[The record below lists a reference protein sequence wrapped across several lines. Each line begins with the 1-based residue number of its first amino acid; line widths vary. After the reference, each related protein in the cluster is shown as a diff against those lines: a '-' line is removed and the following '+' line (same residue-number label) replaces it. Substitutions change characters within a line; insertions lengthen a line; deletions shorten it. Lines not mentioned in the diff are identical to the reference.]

1 VARLLHERSFH
12 PHPPKIVRLF
22 LIGLVLAL
30 VPLCSIAAPPAL
42 SGAWRAADAGE
53 SAVSVRAD
61 DPALKAFDPARLNAF
76 DGGANGSWVLLKP
89 VSGHWPPAPFM
100 LEATTPGLQTLVLYR
115 PNAAPEHATLMQP
128 ADDAWPCHG
137 CISFPIDP
145 APGDGESLRLHID
158 ATGVIASAM
167 TFSVRPVAEYQRR
180 DAIRLAIASAC
191 LATMLA
197 MAVIALF
204 FGIRLRDAAF
214 AYYAMFVLGYALI
227 MTLQSGFV
235 VDPLG
240 WTALAQAPRV
250 WGRLATSVSI
260 VAAVLFLDRFAHLAR
275 HAPRWRRVLLG
286 YAATVAALTA
296 LSVVPIEAAHALG
309 RALINPLLIV
319 GGPVL
324 FGTAVAA
331 AWHGSRY
338 AWFFL
343 AGWTPLLAVT
353 VLGSLQLYGI
363 ADGWTWS
370 DDAALGAGALEAL
383 VLSLGLAD
391 RSLALRRD
399 RDHARRLADIDA
411 LTGLYNR
418 RGWTDR
424 VLALDEDLRREGAS
438 YSVLFL
444 DLDRFKE
451 LNDRLGHEAGDAAL
465 RTLAT
470 VMREELREQDII
482 GRFGG
487 EEFVVAL
494 PGADRLHAAR
504 VAERIRARLQALAAE
519 DPADALRTVSI
530 GVATL
535 NDGET
540 TSALLKR
547 ADKAMYAA
555 KAAGRNRVVHAV

>member
-1 VARLLHERSFH
+1 
-12 PHPPKIVRLF
+12 VRRF
-22 LIGLVLAL
+22 LIGLLLAL
-30 VPLCSIAAPPAL
+30 IPLCSVAETAAL
-42 SGAWRAADAGE
+42 LGAWRPAENGE
-53 SAVSVRAD
+53 SAASIRAD
-61 DPALKAFDPARLNAF
+61 DPALRTFDPARLTAF
-76 DGGANGSWVLLKP
+76 DGGANGSWILLRP
-89 VSGHWPPAPFM
+89 ASGHWPAAPFV
-100 LEATTPGLQTLVLYR
+100 LEASTPGLQTFALYR
-115 PNAAPEHATLMQP
+115 SDAAPEHGSLLQP
-128 ADDAWPCHG
+128 ADNAWPCHG
-137 CISFPIDP
+137 CIAFPIAA
-145 APGDGESLRLHID
+145 APRDGDALKLHVD

-167 TFSVRPVAEYQRR
+167 TFAARTVPEYQRR
-180 DAIRLAIASAC
+180 DAIRLSIASAC

-197 MAVIALF
+197 MAIIALF
-204 FGIRLRDAAF
+204 FGLRLRDVAF
-214 AYYAMFVLGYALI
+214 AYYAVFVLGYAVI
-227 MTLQSGFV
+227 MALQSGYV

-240 WTALAQAPRV
+240 WTLLADSPRA
-250 WGRLATSVSI
+250 WGRLATAVSI

-275 HAPRWRRVLLG
+275 HAPRARRVLLG
-286 YAATVAALTA
+286 YAGAVAALTA
-296 LSVVPIEAAHALG
+296 LSIAPLDVAHALG
-309 RALINPLLIV
+309 RALINPLLII
-319 GGPVL
+319 GGPLL
-324 FGTAVAA
+324 FGTAAAA

-338 AWFFL
+338 AYFFL
-343 AGWTPLLAVT
+343 AGWTPLLVVT
-353 VLGSLQLYGI
+353 VLGSLQLYGV

-424 VLALDEDLRREGAS
+424 VLALDEELRHDGAS

-494 PGADRLHAAR
+494 PGADKLHAAR
-504 VAERIRARLQALAAE
+504 VAERIRARLQALAAA
-519 DPADALRTVSI
+519 DPAGAMHTVSI
-530 GVATL
+530 GAATL

-540 TSALLKR
+540 TNALLKR
-547 ADKAMYAA
+547 ADEAMYAA
-555 KAAGRNRVVHAV
+555 KAAGRNRVVHAH

>member
-1 VARLLHERSFH
+1 
-12 PHPPKIVRLF
+12 VRRF
-22 LIGLVLAL
+22 LIGLALAL
-30 VPLCSIAAPPAL
+30 LPLCSVAETAAL
-42 SGAWRAADAGE
+42 SGAWRPAENGE
-53 SAVSVRAD
+53 TASSIRPD
-61 DPALKAFDPARLNAF
+61 DPALNAFDPARLNAF
-76 DGGANGSWVLLKP
+76 DGGANGSWILLKP
-89 VSGHWPPAPFM
+89 ASGRWPAAPFV
-100 LEATTPGLQTLVLYR
+100 LEATTPGLQTLILYR
-115 PNAAPEHATLMQP
+115 SNAAPEHGSMMQP
-128 ADDAWPCHG
+128 ADDTWPCHG
-137 CISFPIDP
+137 CIAFPIGATLP
-145 APGDGESLRLHID
+145 DGEALKLHVD
-158 ATGVIASAM
+158 ASGVIVSAM
-167 TFSVRPVAEYQRR
+167 TFAVRTVPEYQRR

-204 FGIRLRDAAF
+204 FGLRLRDAAF
-214 AYYAMFVLGYALI
+214 AYYAVFVLGYALI
-227 MTLQSGFV
+227 MALQSGYV

-240 WTALAQAPRV
+240 WTLLADSPRA
-250 WGRLATSVSI
+250 WGRLATAVSI
-260 VAAVLFLDRFAHLAR
+260 VAAVMFLDRFAHLAR
-275 HAPRWRRVLLG
+275 HAPRARRVLLG
-286 YAATVAALTA
+286 YAGAVAALAA
-296 LSVVPIEAAHALG
+296 LSIAPLEIAHALG
-309 RALINPLLIV
+309 RALINPLLII
-319 GGPVL
+319 GGPLL
-324 FGTAVAA
+324 FGTAIAA

-338 AWFFL
+338 ATFFL
-343 AGWTPLLAVT
+343 AGWTPLLVVT

-399 RDHARRLADIDA
+399 RDHARRLADIDS

-424 VLALDEDLRREGAS
+424 VLALDEDLRGEGAS

-470 VMREELREQDII
+470 VMREELREQDLI

-519 DPADALRTVSI
+519 DPADAMRTVSI
-530 GVATL
+530 GAATL
-535 NDGET
+535 NEGET

>member
-1 VARLLHERSFH
+1 
-12 PHPPKIVRLF
+12 
-22 LIGLVLAL
+22 
-30 VPLCSIAAPPAL
+30 
-42 SGAWRAADAGE
+42 
-53 SAVSVRAD
+53 
-61 DPALKAFDPARLNAF
+61 
-76 DGGANGSWVLLKP
+76 
-89 VSGHWPPAPFM
+89 
-100 LEATTPGLQTLVLYR
+100 
-115 PNAAPEHATLMQP
+115 
-128 ADDAWPCHG
+128 
-137 CISFPIDP
+137 
-145 APGDGESLRLHID
+145 
-158 ATGVIASAM
+158 
-167 TFSVRPVAEYQRR
+167 
-180 DAIRLAIASAC
+180 
-191 LATMLA
+191 
-197 MAVIALF
+197 
-204 FGIRLRDAAF
+204 
-214 AYYAMFVLGYALI
+214 
-227 MTLQSGFV
+227 
-235 VDPLG
+235 
-240 WTALAQAPRV
+240 
-250 WGRLATSVSI
+250 
-260 VAAVLFLDRFAHLAR
+260 
-275 HAPRWRRVLLG
+275 
-286 YAATVAALTA
+286 
-296 LSVVPIEAAHALG
+296 
-309 RALINPLLIV
+309 
-319 GGPVL
+319 VL

>member
-1 VARLLHERSFH
+1 MRR
-12 PHPPKIVRLF
+12 F
-22 LIGLVLAL
+22 LIGLVLAF
-30 VPLCSIAAPPAL
+30 VPLCSVAETAAL
-42 SGAWRAADAGE
+42 NGAWRPAVHGE
-53 SAVSVRAD
+53 SAASVRPD
-61 DPALKAFDPARLNAF
+61 DPALKPFDPARLSAF
-76 DGGANGSWVLLKP
+76 GDDADGSWVLLKP
-89 VSGHWPPAPFM
+89 ASGHWPPAPFV
-100 LEATTPGLQTLVLYR
+100 LEATTPGLQTLHFYR
-115 PNAAPEHATLMQP
+115 PGVAPERANMMEP
-128 ADDAWPCHG
+128 NAGAWPCHG
-137 CISFPIDP
+137 CIAFPVDKTP
-145 APGDGESLRLHID
+145 VDGEALKLHVD
-158 ATGVIASAM
+158 AAGVIASAM
-167 TFSVRPVAEYQRR
+167 TFSVRPVAEFQRH
-180 DAIRLAIASAC
+180 DTIRLAIASAC

-204 FGIRLRDAAF
+204 FGLRLRDVAF
-214 AYYAMFVLGYALI
+214 AYYAVFVLGYAVI
-227 MTLQSGFV
+227 MALQSGYV

-240 WTALAQAPRV
+240 WTLLAESPRA
-250 WGRLATSVSI
+250 WGRLATAASI

-286 YAATVAALTA
+286 YAGAVAALAA
-296 LSVVPIEAAHALG
+296 LSIAPLELAHSLG
-309 RALINPLLIV
+309 RALINPLLII

-338 AWFFL
+338 AGFFL
-343 AGWTPLLAVT
+343 AGWTPLLVVT
-353 VLGSLQLYGI
+353 VIGSLQLYGI

-399 RDHARRLADIDA
+399 RDHARRLADIDS

-424 VLALDEDLRREGAS
+424 VLALDEELRRDGAS

-465 RTLAT
+465 KTLAT
-470 VMREELREQDII
+470 VMQEELREQDII

-504 VAERIRARLQALAAE
+504 VAERIRARLQLLATE
-519 DPADALRTVSI
+519 DPADAMRTVSI
-530 GVATL
+530 GAATL

-540 TSALLKR
+540 TNALLKR

>member
-1 VARLLHERSFH
+1 
-12 PHPPKIVRLF
+12 VRRF
-22 LIGLVLAL
+22 LIGLALAL
-30 VPLCSIAAPPAL
+30 IPLCSVAETAAL
-42 SGAWRAADAGE
+42 SGAWRPAENGE
-53 SAVSVRAD
+53 KASSIRPD
-61 DPALKAFDPARLNAF
+61 DPALNAFDPARLNAF
-76 DGGANGSWVLLKP
+76 DGGANGSWILLKP
-89 VSGHWPPAPFM
+89 ASGGWPAAPFV
-100 LEATTPGLQTLVLYR
+100 LEAATPGLQTLILYR
-115 PNAAPEHATLMQP
+115 SNAAPEHGSMMQP

-137 CISFPIDP
+137 CIAFPTGATP
-145 APGDGESLRLHID
+145 PDGEALKLHVD
-158 ATGVIASAM
+158 ASGVIVSAM
-167 TFSVRPVAEYQRR
+167 TFAVRTVPEYQRR

-204 FGIRLRDAAF
+204 FGLRLRDAAF
-214 AYYAMFVLGYALI
+214 AYYAVFVLGYALI
-227 MTLQSGFV
+227 MALQSGYV

-240 WTALAQAPRV
+240 WTLLADWPRA
-250 WGRLATSVSI
+250 WGRLATAVSI
-260 VAAVLFLDRFAHLAR
+260 VAAVMFLDRFAHLAR
-275 HAPRWRRVLLG
+275 HAPRARRVLLG
-286 YAATVAALTA
+286 YAGAVAALAA
-296 LSVVPIEAAHALG
+296 LSIAPLEIAHALG
-309 RALINPLLIV
+309 RALINPLLII
-319 GGPVL
+319 GGPLL
-324 FGTAVAA
+324 FGTAIAA

-338 AWFFL
+338 ATFFL
-343 AGWTPLLAVT
+343 AGWTPLLVVT

-399 RDHARRLADIDA
+399 RDHARRLADIDS

-424 VLALDEDLRREGAS
+424 VLALDEDLRGEGAS

-470 VMREELREQDII
+470 VMREELREQDVI

-519 DPADALRTVSI
+519 DPADAMRTVSI
-530 GVATL
+530 GAATL